1 MAANEEYFGEK
12 RVLKPTFKAWAI
24 HFLLLALTFCTAT
37 IAGSIFP
44 FGKTETL
51 PDADPQSWS
60 ELGDFILALP
70 VKYFIL
76 VGNAVTS
83 LFTEP
88 GLLVYGLC
96 FSGSLVFILFCHEMG
111 HYVACRIYKVDASL
125 PFFLPTPP
133 MIGPAGTFGAF
144 IKIMSPLP
152 SRRAIFDIGVAGPI
166 AGFVALVPVA
176 IVGIVTSPYLVNSH
190 TGIEFGKPLLILL
203 FEFLIGT
210 SILPG
215 FGNPFYFAAWVGLLV
230 TALNLLPSGQLDGG
244 HAIYAVF
251 GERVHSISGKIV
263 FASAAILAIFG
274 FWFYWSP
281 TGLLLTVLLL
291 VMMRLGHP
299 EPLDQT
305 PLDKKRRLVAAA
317 VLIIFLLSFIPF
329 PVRIV

>member
-1 MAANEEYFGEK
+1 MAANEGYLGEK
-12 RVLKPTFKAWAI
+12 PLLKPTLKAWAL
-24 HFLLLALTFCTAT
+24 HLLLLVLTFCTAT
-37 IAGSIFP
+37 LAGSMFP
-44 FGKTETL
+44 FGRIETL
-51 PDADPQSWS
+51 PDADPQSWA
-60 ELGDFILALP
+60 ELGDFILSLP
-70 VKYFIL
+70 AKYFLL
-76 VGNAVTS
+76 VGHAVTS

-88 GLLVYGLC
+88 GLLTYGLC
-96 FSGSLVFILFCHEMG
+96 FSVSLIFILFCHEMG
-111 HYVACRIYKVDASL
+111 HYIACRIYRVDASL

-152 SRRAIFDIGVAGPI
+152 SRKAVFDIGVAGPI
-166 AGFVALVPVA
+166 AGFIALIPVA
-176 IVGIVTSPYLVNSH
+176 ILGIITSPYLVNSH
-190 TGIEFGKPLLILL
+190 PGIEFGKPLLILI
-203 FEFLIGT
+203 FEFLLGI

-263 FASAAILAIFG
+263 FVAAALMAFLG

-281 TGLLLTVLLL
+281 TGLLLTVLLF

-299 EPLDQT
+299 APYDQT
-305 PLDKKRRLVAAA
+305 PLDTKRRLVAAA
-317 VLIIFLLSFIPF
+317 VLIIFLLSFAPF
-329 PVRIV
+329 PVRIT